1 MPISIPSVSKQLS
14 EDQVFNAISK
24 NYSQMTKVWFNFQMN
39 WLRVAYQSFHDHD
52 KFLIIQYLVFKTL
65 NFLSTNFVKL
75 EFDVYYSKT
84 QLEIANFNIVNI
96 AKDLSIS
103 KETARRKILEL
114 EKTGAIIRDKKRI
127 ILNRSAFKYQR
138 PNRSLAST
146 SFLLS
151 KITETL
157 FKNGDIDK
165 KLSTES
171 IESYMRKNF
180 SHCWK
185 FFYEMQIPLVL
196 NWKNVFKDIETW
208 HVWGVIATQKSF
220 KNTYSKKLDRE
231 KYIEDTL
238 KEPVDGINAMSI
250 SELTGIPRATVVR
263 KINNLIKKKLIS
275 VDEKK
280 LYTPK
285 KTNLKLISDANKRST
300 ILLTSF
306 FCKTINLIQFN

>member
-165 KLSTES
+165 KLSSES

-238 KEPVDGINAMSI
+238 KEPADGINAMSI

>member
-114 EKTGAIIRDKKRI
+114 EKIGAIIRDKKRI

-165 KLSTES
+165 KLSSES

-285 KTNLKLISDANKRST
+285 KTNLKLISDSNKRST

>member
-1 MPISIPSVSKQLS
+1 MSISIPSVSKQLS
-14 EDQVFNAISK
+14 EDQIFNAISK

-75 EFDVYYSKT
+75 EFDVYYSKN

-114 EKTGAIIRDKKRI
+114 EKIGAIIRDKKRI

-165 KLSTES
+165 KLSSES

-238 KEPVDGINAMSI
+238 KEPAHGINAMSI